1 MPVCLKCKTK
11 YAEDRATCPKC
22 GASKDVATVATFDTV
37 AEADMIRELLE
48 ENGIESVVLGETDP
62 IGPTSGAVPVELRV
76 SAEDLPRA
84 KELYEAYYAGEPVE
98 TEES

>member
-1 MPVCLKCKTK
+1 MPVCAKCKTQ
-11 YAEDRATCPKC
+11 YAEGRTACPKC

-62 IGPTSGAVPVELRV
+62 IGPASGAAPVELRV
-76 SAEDLPRA
+76 SAEDLEHAR
-84 KELYEAYYAGEPVE
+84 ELYEAYYAGEPAEE
-98 TEES
+98 T